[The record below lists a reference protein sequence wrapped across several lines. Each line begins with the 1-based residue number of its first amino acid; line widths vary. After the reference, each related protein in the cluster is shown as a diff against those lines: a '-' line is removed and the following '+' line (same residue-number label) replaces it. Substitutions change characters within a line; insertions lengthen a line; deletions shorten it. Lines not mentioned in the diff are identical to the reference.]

1 VLVRSASEFGDALSR
16 HSLLRH
22 GGILSTRSS
31 TIKIGK
37 IAVAA
42 TLVALTHGQLAFAAP
57 RTVEETPT
65 VDLPAGLGCP
75 SFPLRIEGTDA
86 MVRVVT
92 FEDQNGGS
100 VRTITVRTGVVLTY
114 TNLTTGETISFK
126 TSGSVTRTATANG
139 VDTVTAT
146 GHNGLILFPTDIPAG
161 PTATQ
166 YTGKIVYTVDQAS
179 GLFTLVSASGKRT
192 DICAAL
198 S

>member
-1 VLVRSASEFGDALSR
+1 VLVKSVSEFGYALPR

-31 TIKIGK
+31 TTKIGK

-57 RTVEETPT
+57 RDVQEGRII
-65 VDLPAGLGCP
+65 DLDPGVGC
-75 SFPLRIEGTDA
+75 SFPLRIGATDA

-92 FEDQNGGS
+92 FEDENGEP
-100 VRTITVRTGVVLTY
+100 VRTINVRTGVVLTY
-114 TNLTTGETISFK
+114 TNLTTGEIISFK
-126 TSGSVTRTATANG
+126 TSGSVESTVTGDEVN
-139 VDTVTAT
+139 TVTAT
-146 GHNGLILFPTDIPAG
+146 GHNGLILFPTDSPAG

-166 YTGKIVYTVDQAS
+166 YTGKIVYTVDKT
-179 GLFTLVSASGKRT
+179 GNFTLVSASGKST